1 MNKLAKI
8 GIASSVLAAT
18 SLTAVTPAA
27 ARDHTGVAI
36 AAGIIGLG
44 LGAAIASDQ
53 PHYRQSQ
60 YYYDQT
66 PRTYYHPPQNYGDG
80 YGYGSGYGYGNAYA
94 YGSGYGNGYASR
106 ERYWEQRRD
115 EEARRRQWERQN
127 DEDARRGYYDNDGY

>member
-27 ARDHTGVAI
+27 ARDDTGVAI

-66 PRTYYHPPQNYGDG
+66 PRTYYHPPQNYG
-80 YGYGSGYGYGNAYA
+80 YGYGYGNAYA